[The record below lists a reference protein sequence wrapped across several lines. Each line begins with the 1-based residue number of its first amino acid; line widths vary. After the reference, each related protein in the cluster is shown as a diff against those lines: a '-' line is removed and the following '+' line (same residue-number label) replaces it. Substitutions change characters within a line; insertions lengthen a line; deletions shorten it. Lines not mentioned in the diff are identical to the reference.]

1 MVAIFWLDFF
11 LCDLLSQCVVGCM
24 SVGFVDDC
32 HDVSVGEAGIED
44 VDSLPMMQFCEED
57 AIPDVSQAFEGR
69 YAEIGVVL
77 V

>member
-1 MVAIFWLDFF
+1 
-11 LCDLLSQCVVGCM
+11 M